1 MEYTYEDLKK
11 QKVADLRT
19 IAAGIDHEAVQGAT
33 QMNKEHLLKAICTAL
48 NIDMHIHHVAH
59 ISNKSKLKAQIKKF
73 KAKRDTALEKKKHED
88 YRIAISKIHEL
99 KRELRKAAE

>member
-1 MEYTYEDLKK
+1 MEYTFENLKK

-33 QMNKEHLLKAICTAL
+33 QMNKDHLLQAICTAL

-59 ISNKSKLKAQIKKF
+59 IKGKAKLKAQIKKI
-73 KAKRDTALEKKKHED
+73 KAARDKALEKKKQED
-88 YRIAISKIHEL
+88 YLIAIRKIHEL
-99 KRELRKAAE
+99 KRELRKAAD